1 MTEHRIGIIGTG
13 RIAKRF
19 VEECKAVEGAEVTAV
34 YNPHEGSANQFLT
47 KQGLADCRA
56 LTELEQ
62 LWELADVVY
71 IAAPHELH
79 YRYAKESIL
88 HNKHVLCEKP
98 FTLCKAQAEELYTR
112 AKDKELVLYEGIKTA
127 YCPGFLKLHDVVRSG
142 VIGQAKYIDACFTKL
157 EKKENRELTD
167 SVYGGSFTELGS
179 YCLLPIIKLL
189 GCEYEEVQFDSIHGD
204 NGLDLFTRATFRFRD
219 GLATATCGLGVKS
232 EGRLLVAGTKGYIV
246 VEAPWWKT
254 EYFEVHYEDAAKIE
268 KYTEKFL
275 GDGLRYE
282 ISDFLSN
289 IVGNNKNECKLTEM
303 ESIAISGVMEKFME
317 HEGR

>member
-1 MTEHRIGIIGTG
+1 MEEHRIGIIGTG

-19 VEECKAVEGAEVTAV
+19 VEECKAVEGAKIAAV
-34 YNPHEGSANQFLT
+34 YNPHEGSANQFLA
-47 KQGLADCRA
+47 KQGVADCRA
-56 LTELEQ
+56 FTELEQ
-62 LWELADVVY
+62 LWETVDAVY

-79 YRYAKESIL
+79 YGYALESIL

-98 FTLCKAQAEELYTR
+98 FTLCKAQAEELYAL

-127 YCPGFLKLHDVVRSG
+127 YCPGFLKLLDVVCSG
-142 VIGQAKYIDACFTKL
+142 VIGQVKYIDSCFTKL

-167 SVYGGSFTELGS
+167 VVYGGSFTELGS

-189 GCEYEEVQFDSIHGD
+189 GCEYEEVQFDSIYGD

-219 GLATATCGLGVKS
+219 GLATATCGLGVKG
-232 EGRLLVAGTKGYIV
+232 EGRLLIAGTEGYII

-254 EYFEVHYEDAAKIE
+254 EHFEVHYEDAAKIE
-268 KYTEKFL
+268 KYTEKFQ

-289 IVGNNKNECKLTEM
+289 IAENNKNECKLTEM
-303 ESIAISGVMEKFME
+303 ESIAISGVMEKFMK

>member
-1 MTEHRIGIIGTG
+1 MAEHRIGIIGTG

-19 VEECKAVEGAEVTAV
+19 VEECKAVERARVIAV
-34 YNPHEGSANQFLT
+34 YNPHEGSANQFLVKHGVT
-47 KQGLADCRA
+47 DCKA

-62 LWELADVVY
+62 LWELVDAVY
-71 IAAPHELH
+71 IAAPHGLH
-79 YRYAKESIL
+79 YGYAKESIN

-98 FTLCKAQAEELYTR
+98 FTLCKTQAEELYAL

-127 YCPGFLKLHDVVRSG
+127 YCPGFLKLLDVARSG
-142 VIGQAKYIDACFTKL
+142 VIGQIEYIDSCFTKL

-204 NGLDLFTRATFRFRD
+204 NGLDLFTRATFRFPN

-232 EGRLLVAGTKGYIV
+232 EGRLLIAGTKGYII

-254 EYFEVHYEDAAKIE
+254 EHFEVHYEDATKIE

-289 IVGNNKNECKLTEM
+289 IAGNNKNECKLTEV
-303 ESIAISGVMEKFME
+303 ESIAISSVMEKFMK